1 MNRTEELRM
10 LQAEATPP
18 ELETTVERALK
29 RKRVSR
35 RKVRMFGIPA
45 GSLAACFG
53 AFILLVNLSVPFA
66 RACGGVP
73 VLRELAKAVAWSPSL
88 SAAVEDEFVQP
99 IGQEQTEN
107 GITARV
113 EYLIVDQKQ
122 LNVFYTL
129 HTKEYG
135 LLDAESE
142 VALPDG
148 SEGFSMGTG
157 SFGTPNGELR
167 QATLDF
173 MDREM
178 PERLAFTLKI
188 YENSYYSA
196 ADAEQMPPAEQTTED
211 IYFDNSF
218 SKDPPYLA
226 ELTFNLEFDPWF
238 TAQGEIVEV
247 KQPFQIDGQTLTLE
261 TAEIYPTHLRL
272 DVGYD
277 PDNTAWLTGL
287 EFYVENETGQRFDP
301 VTNGITAAG
310 GGDSL
315 STVTFWMDTTY
326 FSDSKAL
333 TLYIT
338 QARWL
343 EKDRARIRLNLA
355 TGDHDPLPD
364 GAELMEI
371 QNLDQGYLLTFA
383 EKRYRDNH
391 MYSLWQTA
399 YDEAGT
405 ECPILFTG
413 SSHTYENT
421 ETGQQLDG
429 SETGVFYETF
439 PLSGYTQETVHL
451 QPVFTKVT
459 NFSQPVTVPIK

>member
-1 MNRTEELRM
+1 MNRMEEYQALRAEPAPQQLDGTVSRAMDRRRWAGRRIRM
-10 LQAEATPP
+10 LA
-18 ELETTVERALK
+18 
-29 RKRVSR
+29 VS
-35 RKVRMFGIPA
+35 A
-45 GSLAACFG
+45 GSLAACFA
-53 AFILLVNLSVPFA
+53 AFVLLVNLSIPFA

-73 VLRELAKAVAWSPSL
+73 VLRELAKVVAWSPSL

-107 GITARV
+107 GVTARV

-135 LLDAESE
+135 LLDAKPE
-142 VALPDG
+142 VALPSG

-167 QATLDF
+167 QTTLDF
-173 MDREM
+173 MDREI

-196 ADAEQMPPAEQTTED
+196 ADAEQMPPAEQASED
-211 IYFDNSF
+211 IYFDDSVPE
-218 SKDPPYLA
+218 DPPYLA
-226 ELTFNLEFDPWF
+226 ELTFDLEFDPWF
-238 TAQGEIVEV
+238 TAQGEIIEV

-272 DVGYD
+272 NIGYD
-277 PDNTAWLTGL
+277 PANTAWLTGL
-287 EFYVENETGQRFDP
+287 EFYVENERGEQFIP
-301 VTNGITAAG
+301 ISNGITAAG
-310 GGDSL
+310 EEASP
-315 STVTFWMDTTY
+315 SVVTFWMDTTY

-343 EKDRARIRLNLA
+343 EKDRARIRLDLTA
-355 TGDHDPLPD
+355 GDHDPLPE

-371 QNLDQGYLLTFA
+371 QQLDQGYLLTFV
-383 EKRYRDNH
+383 EKQYSENH
-391 MYSLWQTA
+391 MYSLWQAA
-399 YDEAGT
+399 YDEAGA
-405 ECPILFTG
+405 EYPIL
-413 SSHTYENT
+413 SSSSSYTYQNT
-421 ETGQQLDG
+421 ETGQRLDG

-439 PLSGYTQETVHL
+439 PLAGYTQETVYL
-451 QPVFTKVT
+451 QPVFTKIT